1 MKKVIALVLALS
13 LIIGGAVL
21 FTSCSKDNAEDTTT
35 TTAAEVETTLADETT
50 TLADETTTLADE
62 TTTLADETTTLAE
75 GESTS
80 AEEKKVPETKEEILA
95 AYTAVMNQ
103 AKKDAPAFNKI
114 EYQALPGDENSR
126 VITKGKTLVNI
137 VLGVA
142 ENFFTTEADATVE
155 VKEKGNEMRSW
166 PLIKAPV
173 GCALTDVSAIKS
185 AKCEV
190 LANGNYR
197 ITIVL
202 NSEKNPEPIA
212 EGATTAPSKTGAM
225 FSPLSK
231 KDIDNTLTGDGIV
244 TAVIKDVTYSLT
256 YHDCTAVLE
265 YNPETNHVVSLEQ
278 VMWVRISGAGKVTGL
293 AFEIE
298 KQELKNTMKIYNIK
312 Y

>member
-13 LIIGGAVL
+13 LVIGGAVL

-35 TTAAEVETTLADETT
+35 TAAPVETTLADESTTLADETT
-50 TLADETTTLADE
+50 TLADETTTLAG
-62 TTTLADETTTLAE
+62 ETTTLAE

-142 ENFFTTEADATVE
+142 ENFFTTEEDATVE

-190 LANGNYR
+190 LSNGNYR

-265 YNPETNHVVSLEQ
+265 YDPETNHVVSLEQ